1 MLESASAFLAADP
14 AVLAVQLLMISAAL
28 LVVFFVLY
36 TTRDILLRTHS
47 FLYQVFCIV
56 LVAVLPLVGFLIY
69 LLIRPARTI
78 ADRRLD
84 RNIAEVLVR
93 MSPIRKPDQPK
104 NVPPQKSQKQVKP
117 VKQMPPKK
125 VIAAVPPATPA
136 ETMPLEGPPEPPTA
150 I

>member
-1 MLESASAFLAADP
+1 M
-14 AVLAVQLLMISAAL
+14 QLLMVSAAL
-28 LVVFFVLY
+28 LVVFFVLF
-36 TTRDILLRTHS
+36 TTRDILLRTNS

-69 LLIRPARTI
+69 LLIRPARTV

-93 MSPIRKPDQPK
+93 MSSIRKPEQK
-104 NVPPQKSQKQVKP
+104 GAQPQKIQKPMKP
-117 VKQMPPKK
+117 MKQMPPKK
-125 VIAAVPPATPA
+125 IIAASQP
-136 ETMPLEGPPEPPTA
+136 ETMPMEGPPEPPTA